1 MTVNTQMNKTKRK
14 TIEGWIDKAS
24 KQLQVAR
31 QHSKSFNQYSEAI
44 EAAQECVELSVK
56 SILSFL
62 DIKYSRSHEW
72 APDKKEFAAIAQ
84 QIQDRQLLDKLAKQY
99 LDHIVCLPRLLFLMN
114 FWAQFYL
121 TAKYGF
127 EAEHLASARDL
138 FNKDEAELAVQH
150 ADECYRAASQLR
162 YVNEDKLAALIL

>member
-1 MTVNTQMNKTKRK
+1 MNKTKRK

-24 KQLQVAR
+24 NQLLAAR
-31 QHSKSFNQYSEAI
+31 EHLKSFRYSEAI

-56 SILSFL
+56 SILSLL

-72 APDKKEFAAIAQ
+72 APDRKEFASIAQ
-84 QIQDRQLLDKLAKQY
+84 QIQACQLLDKLAKQY
-99 LDHIVCLPRLLFLMN
+99 LDHTIRLPRLLFLMN
-114 FWAQFYL
+114 FWAQFYI

-138 FNKDEAELAVQH
+138 FNKEETELAVQH

-162 YVNEDKLAALIL
+162 YLDEDKLAALVS